1 MLFLSSNA
9 VNIIWNQISSS
20 RFLAANCYGT
30 YFHKEVKP
38 VFLEANADR
47 GYIS

>member
-1 MLFLSSNA
+1 MNTTYKHGFIQYDHA
-9 VNIIWNQISSS
+9 
-20 RFLAANCYGT
+20 GT